1 VVTRTKKVLTLVV
14 ILVAV
19 GSAVAVAFATVPA
32 GQRLARSGKAVGLV
46 FLEGVITTGASGS
59 GLLGSVLGS
68 DSVLAELRKAR
79 EDPATRAV
87 VLRIN
92 SPGGSAAGS
101 QEIAREVRR
110 LREAGKVVVASLG
123 DVAASGAYWV
133 ASAAQHIVAN
143 PGTITGSI
151 GVIMEVQNLEGLYGK
166 LGIRYE
172 TIKSGPHKD
181 MGSPSRPLEPEE
193 RAILQGMVDDIFQQF
208 VDAVVQGRA
217 GKVTREQV
225 LALAD
230 GRVFTGRQALEK
242 GLVDELGNLRDSIQR
257 AADLAGIGDS
267 YEVKTYREV
276 HPLLELLEQLG
287 LLGGLRG
294 TAAALSLAPPAGASG
309 AAVPGPLERLQWAW
323 WAARQILT
331 LPVGR

>member
-1 VVTRTKKVLTLVV
+1 MSRRKRVVAVVLTLVV
-14 ILVAV
+14 V
-19 GSAVAVAFATVPA
+19 GSVVAVALATVPA
-32 GQRLARSGKAVGLV
+32 GERLVRSGNAVGLV
-46 FLEGVITTGASGS
+46 FLEGIITTGSSGS
-59 GLLGSVLGS
+59 RLLGAVLGS
-68 DSVLAELRKAR
+68 DSVLVELRKAR

-101 QEIAREVRR
+101 QEIAREVQR
-110 LREAGKVVVASLG
+110 LREADKVVVTSMG

-133 ASAAQHIVAN
+133 ASATEHIMAD
-143 PGTITGSI
+143 PGSLTGSI

-181 MGSPSRPLEPEE
+181 MGSPARPLDPEE

-217 GKVTREQV
+217 GKMTRPQV

-230 GRVFTGRQALEK
+230 GRVFTGRQALQN
-242 GLVDELGNLRDSIQR
+242 GLVDELGNLRDSIQK
-257 AADLAGIGDS
+257 AADLAGIGES

-276 HPLLELLEQLG
+276 HPLLDLLQEM
-287 LLGGLRG
+287 GLRFG
-294 TAAALSLAPPAGASG
+294 GAFWGGAAPLAPATGAAGT
-309 AAVPGPLERLQWAW
+309 AVPGPLQRLEWAW

-331 LPVGR
+331 MPAGR